1 MWFSRSVR
9 SIAVGILGTVMLAA
23 CSGSDGAEGP
33 RTAEPGGSPSSVVE
47 GVAGGPAESGRF
59 GDGRAL
65 SARYAPAADRL
76 VVLTTVGL
84 AVREGWG
91 SPSRLIERD
100 SREAGHSAVSPDGEL
115 FALVDGVDP
124 MLEVWNLSEGTRV
137 FREPI
142 DEVPGVVHS
151 VTFDGDSSRLTVST
165 SASVVRW
172 SLDGTPSVLI
182 GAPATGTLGAA
193 AVTPDGGRIVA
204 AVVGTPTPS
213 LVEWNASTGAQSL
226 ELRLGQDE
234 QLGRTAL
241 SGDGSLVV
249 VELVSAVGPAENSL
263 AVVDLATGVVRE
275 QRIGIGSLTE
285 SMWTLGPGD
294 RPMIVEPTTATV
306 FEIDGSVVGQGD
318 LVSDA
323 EPVSVSAPSDGQT
336 FVTVHEDG
344 SLVVWGRAGERLS
357 VLSPTAGVLR
367 EVARPDGSHVLTVGY
382 SGVVDGWVVPEGA
395 SAGPIDQYAH
405 GAVNSVAISSAG
417 DRVAVAH
424 EAGRVDL
431 SDSDT
436 GEIEVQLD
444 HAGKSIDAVAF
455 SPDSSEVVTGVGE
468 RLGLEAF
475 DDTVTVWDTR
485 TGEAESDIGG
495 EGENVAG
502 CSYFRNLVRYSPD
515 GNLIAASSHDFTVT
529 LYRADDLTPVLT
541 LPPHGNTVLDIA
553 FSRDGEMLA
562 TSSEDLMLRTW
573 DVASGDLIAEHEA
586 ALGGY
591 WAIAFAPDG
600 ATLAT
605 IGATGS
611 VNLIGVGDGQ
621 IVKAFDDSANWLS
634 NVVFS
639 SDGSLLAAGGKD
651 DDVLIWRTADGT
663 VVDRLVGHAGRV
675 NSVAISGDDSFLVS
689 GSEDGTARRW
699 SFSPDTGAS

>member
-1 MWFSRSVR
+1 MESGG
-9 SIAVGILGTVMLAA
+9 AVE
-23 CSGSDGAEGP
+23 S
-33 RTAEPGGSPSSVVE
+33 
-47 GVAGGPAESGRF
+47 GGPVESGRF

-84 AVREGWG
+84 AVRDGWG
-91 SPSRLIERD
+91 SPSRLIERN

-115 FALVDGVDP
+115 FALVDGLDP

-142 DEVPGVVHS
+142 DAVPGVVHS

-193 AVTPDGGRIVA
+193 AVAADGGRIVA

-213 LVEWNASTGAQSL
+213 LIDWNSTTGARSL
-226 ELRLGQDE
+226 EPRLGKDE
-234 QLGRTAL
+234 QFGRTAL

-249 VELVSAVGPAENSL
+249 VEVVSAAGPAANSL
-263 AVVDLATGVVRE
+263 AVVDLATGVMRE
-275 QRIGIGSLTE
+275 QRIGTGSLTT

-294 RPMIVEPTTATV
+294 RPMIVEPTTTTV
-306 FEIDGSVVGQGD
+306 FEIDGTVVGQRD
-318 LVSDA
+318 LVNDA

-336 FVTVHEDG
+336 FVTAHEDG

-367 EVARPDGSHVLTVGY
+367 EVTRPDGSQVLTVGY
-382 SGVVDGWVVPEGA
+382 SGLVDRWLAPEGV

-405 GAVNSVAISSAG
+405 GAVNGVAISSGG

-431 SDSDT
+431 RDSDT
-436 GEIEVQLD
+436 GKIEVQLD
-444 HAGKSIDAVAF
+444 HSGKSIDAVAF
-455 SPDSSEVVTGVGE
+455 SPDSAEVVTGVGE

-475 DDTVTVWDTR
+475 DDTVTVWDAR
-485 TGEAESDIGG
+485 TGQAESDIGG

-515 GNLIAASSHDFTVT
+515 GELIAASSHDFTVT
-529 LYRADDLTPVLT
+529 LYGADDLTPILT

-553 FSRDGEMLA
+553 FSPDGEMLA
-562 TSSEDLMLRTW
+562 TSSEDLMVRTW
-573 DVASGDLIAEHEA
+573 DVASGDLIAEYEA

-621 IVKAFDDSANWLS
+621 VVKAFDDSANWMS

-639 SDGSLLAAGGKD
+639 SDGSFLAAGGKD
-651 DDVLIWRTADGT
+651 DDVLVWRTDDGM

-675 NSVAISGDDSFLVS
+675 NTVAISRDDSFLVS
-689 GSEDGTARRW
+689 GSEDGTTRRW
-699 SFSPDTGAS
+699 SFSHDDGPS